1 MPNYNPK
8 CYKDTFWN
16 IERVRRDLKFK
27 HIANRYDRNPDVV
40 AGWFSGFRTPSYDIM
55 VDLVKWFNELDPDHT
70 INTTYGIQE
79 FEMAHERWVALNKKE
94 LKMKGTDQDTNKDI
108 RCGRQPKSR
117 IAFLIRSRG
126 LTQKELA
133 EKLDMKITTL
143 QSYLRGQT
151 KATTDLIIELSDIL
165 DNTPEN
171 IEEMLTEIYNENHTD
186 PKQITTDDIQMG
198 GFTADIP
205 VTHEVTDQD
214 ITEMFPSKELTV
226 DHTMDGPVVITD
238 PDGSVFDYASKPYYE
253 YPSKEES
260 DNTYS
265 GGERFTKWFNL
276 FNTILEDRK
285 DIVAHLMYLYTEWD
299 YNMYATIEALVYE
312 RNDIPFWVL
321 RSIIIESEKVKYY
334 GERNV
339 TE

>member
-1 MPNYNPK
+1 MRG
-8 CYKDTFWN
+8 
-16 IERVRRDLKFK
+16 E
-27 HIANRYDRNPDVV
+27 
-40 AGWFSGFRTPSYDIM
+40 
-55 VDLVKWFNELDPDHT
+55 
-70 INTTYGIQE
+70 
-79 FEMAHERWVALNKKE
+79 
-94 LKMKGTDQDTNKDI
+94 DQDNVTITNRK
-108 RCGRQPKSR
+108 RGGCGRVPRSR
-117 IAFLIRSRG
+117 IAKLIKSKGFAQLDICNEFGGSSKRYLEGRTKASEEFIIG
-126 LTQKELA
+126 LS
-133 EKLDMKITTL
+133 EKLD
-143 QSYLRGQT
+143 S
-151 KATTDLIIELSDIL
+151 DPEL
-165 DNTPEN
+165 
-171 IEEMLTEIYNENHTD
+171 IEEMLTEVYNNKHSN
-186 PKQITTDDIQMG
+186 PKQITTDDIIEAKSENPIEEP
-198 GFTADIP
+198 F
-205 VTHEVTDQD
+205 
-214 ITEMFPSKELTV
+214 
-226 DHTMDGPVVITD
+226 VICD

-321 RSIIIESEKVKYY
+321 RSIIIESEKVNYY

>member
-1 MPNYNPK
+1 MPGYNPK

-40 AGWFSGFRTPSYDIM
+40 AGWFSGFRTPPYDIM
-55 VDLVKWFNELDPDHT
+55 VDLVKWFNELDPGHA

-94 LKMKGTDQDTNKDI
+94 LKMKGTDQDPNKGI
-108 RCGRQPKSR
+108 HGGRPPQSR
-117 IAFLIRSRG
+117 IAFMIRNRG

-133 EKLDMKITTL
+133 EKLDMKVTTL
-143 QSYLRGQT
+143 QSYLRGHT

-186 PKQITTDDIQMG
+186 PKQITTDDIIKAKSENPIEEP
-198 GFTADIP
+198 F
-205 VTHEVTDQD
+205 
-214 ITEMFPSKELTV
+214 
-226 DHTMDGPVVITD
+226 VVCD
-238 PDGSVFDYASKPYYE
+238 PDGSVFDYSSKPYYE

-260 DNTYS
+260 DTTYPE
-265 GGERFTKWFNL
+265 GERFTKWFNL

-285 DIVAHLMYLYTEWD
+285 DIVAHLMYLYTQWD

-321 RSIIIESEKVKYY
+321 RSIIIESEKVNYY